1 MTDQKAKPIQ
11 YRQGGIELDVVTIWN
26 FKKKRCCI
34 K

>member
-26 FKKKRCCI
+26 FKKTLLY
-34 K
+34 